1 MYKGKP
7 PISGGKV
14 DYKAFAH
21 QITTGAQEELNAK
34 ILPFHTETY
43 YPHPNGAL
51 FVLPRR
57 IQTSLRLHQHHS
69 RRCAVGKTQTYDKKC
84 YSIVLTT
91 IYYILYVPCIISIY
105 RHMNNPC
112 YKLLFFISFVDCSVL
127 WILGFAHSWF
137 AITGA
142 VFCSYPNLIYIFGC
156 YLSFTWACETSSQFC
171 LVINRCVAMHSPQ
184 LENSIFGAQG
194 WTKIRLDRQ
203 NKEYCH
209 RIYVWLTAFNSIGL
223 LWFFF
228 FKPSL
233 FTGIHSSW
241 FFNPYIGYKE
251 DLAGDYV
258 ITGVHA
264 AWDASFAVGLPI
276 LYIFFSVVFVFKYGG
291 IKSNK
296 KVPGKQ
302 KMMLLQV
309 FILSILNFFAT
320 VTYVSMNYIDPSEFV
335 IQFAQFCWLHI
346 HGLPPVIFLF
356 FNYTIRKDAKQI
368 IRKSFSKGSEKNCT
382 NQLCITAM

>member
-184 LENSIFGAQG
+184 LENSIFGG
-194 WTKIRLDRQ
+194 
-203 NKEYCH
+203 H

-264 AWDASFAVGLPI
+264 AWDASFA
-276 LYIFFSVVFVFKYGG
+276 
-291 IKSNK
+291 
-296 KVPGKQ
+296 
-302 KMMLLQV
+302 MLLQV